1 MPNQDIVRWP
11 AVVADRYRGG
21 GLWRGENLGDAILRR
36 AAARPAAVAVRDP
49 ETSLTYGDLVAT
61 ADATAAG
68 LAAAGLRRGDRVL
81 VQVANTWRFVPLL
94 LACLRR
100 GVVPVMCLTGH
111 RERELT
117 HLAELTRARAI
128 LVTAVVRGV
137 DHLALARRVVER
149 SPLERAVDVDT
160 LVPCV
165 RSTGGVPSADGSGEP
180 VPRGEDPAVFLLS
193 GGTGGLPKA
202 ICRTHDDYGYNA
214 RTAADVCALSSSSV
228 YLAVLPLGHNFP
240 LACPGILGVLGVG
253 GTVVVSPSPRPEVC
267 FPLIR
272 QHGVTMTAL
281 VPTIAQRWLDTV
293 RQEPAARADL
303 ESLRLLQVGGSRLA
317 DSVARRVGPELGC
330 ALQQVF
336 GMAEGLINMT
346 RLDDPDDV
354 VTGTQGRPMSAH
366 DEIRIL
372 DEDGGVVEDDTPGL
386 LVTRGPYT
394 PRGYVNAAAYNR
406 HAFTAD
412 GWFRTGDVVRRR
424 PDGNLVVEGRDK
436 DIINRGGE
444 KVSAE
449 DVEEIAYRCAGVLH
463 AAAVALPDEA
473 LGERVGLVIVPR
485 PGQTVTL
492 DDIHAEMRAAGAARI
507 KYPEQLHV
515 VDALPLTGVG
525 KIDKKALRRQLAPAR
540 EERSTA

>member
-1 MPNQDIVRWP
+1 MPNQDIVKWP
-11 AVVADRYRGG
+11 DDVAGRYRAQ
-21 GLWRGENLGDAILRR
+21 GLWRGGNLGDAILAR
-36 AAARPAAVAVRDP
+36 AADRPDAVAVHDP

-61 ADATAAG
+61 ADATAAN
-68 LAAAGLRRGDRVL
+68 LAAADLRAGDRVL

-100 GVVPVMCLTGH
+100 GIVPVMCLTGH
-111 RERELT
+111 RDRELT

-128 LVTAVVRGV
+128 LVTAVVRGT

-149 SPLERAVDVDT
+149 SRLERAIDVDT

-165 RSTGGVPSADGSGEP
+165 RSEGSPPADMSAGAVPG
-180 VPRGEDPAVFLLS
+180 GEDPALFLLS

-202 ICRTHDDYGYNA
+202 ICRTHDDYEYNA
-214 RTAADVCALSSSSV
+214 RTAAAVCEFSASSV

-240 LACPGILGVLGVG
+240 LACPGILGVLGTG

-272 QHGVTMTAL
+272 RHRVTATAL
-281 VPTIAQRWLDTV
+281 VPTIAQRWLDRV
-293 RQEPAARADL
+293 RQDPASRADL
-303 ESLRLLQVGGSRLA
+303 DSLRLLQVGGSRLA
-317 DSVARRVGPELGC
+317 DSVASRIGPELGC

-346 RLDDPDDV
+346 RLDDPYDV
-354 VTGTQGRPMSAH
+354 VVGTQGRPMSGH

-372 DEDGGVVEDDTPGL
+372 DEDGRTVDDGSPGL

-394 PRGYVNAAAYNR
+394 PRGYVNAATYNR
-406 HAFTAD
+406 QAFTAD
-412 GWFRTGDVVRRR
+412 GWFRTGDVVRQR

-444 KVSAE
+444 KISAE
-449 DVEEIAYRCAGVLH
+449 DVEEIAYRCTGVLH
-463 AAAVALPDEA
+463 AAAVALPDDS
-473 LGERVGLVIVPR
+473 LGERVGLAVVAR
-485 PGQTVTL
+485 PGQTVTM
-492 DDIHAEMRAAGAARI
+492 DDIHAEMRAAGAART
-507 KYPEQLHV
+507 KYPDQLHV
-515 VDALPLTGVG
+515 VDAFPLTGVG
-525 KIDKKALRRQLAPAR
+525 KIDKKTLRLQLAPAH
-540 EERSTA
+540 EERTTA